1 MAIGASLVLFGAE
14 RVRLAWRML
23 LFTSDK
29 EIFDAIVDATSGELL
44 FRRSLVHDVA
54 ALVFEN
60 YPGAPSGGQV
70 PTEFPAAWISGNARS
85 SACARAF
92 GPRGQLLLAQADRSG
107 SGR

>member
-1 MAIGASLVLFGAE
+1 MAVGSIDARPVGPARGPQLLTLFDGGHRASLVLFGDRE

-44 FRRSLVHDVA
+44 FQRSLVHDVA

-60 YPGAPSGGQV
+60 YRGA
-70 PTEFPAAWISGNARS
+70 AR
-85 SACARAF
+85 
-92 GPRGQLLLAQADRSG
+92 
-107 SGR
+107 